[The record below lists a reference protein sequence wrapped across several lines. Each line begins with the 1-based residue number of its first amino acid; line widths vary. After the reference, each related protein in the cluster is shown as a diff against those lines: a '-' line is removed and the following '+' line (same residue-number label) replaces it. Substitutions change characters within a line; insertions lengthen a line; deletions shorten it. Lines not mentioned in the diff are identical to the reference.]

1 MKSCPRCNLRYPDA
15 STTCFLDGSELV
27 PVPDPRLGS
36 VLAGR
41 YQIERVLAE
50 GGQGVVYLARHRLV
64 DRPCAVKIMSA
75 SHGRNKV
82 VRERFRREAKAAQQ
96 LAHPNIIEIFD
107 QGETDDGMPY
117 MVMELLEGS
126 TLSTVLKHGAM
137 PLPDAIVVM
146 VQIARALARAHDFDV
161 IHRDLKPDNIFL
173 CKQGEAVVVKLLDF
187 GIARSLNEQRL
198 TAQGEVFGSPQYMA
212 PERFSSID
220 AGAAADLYAV
230 GVICFEML
238 AGKLP
243 FQGQDVGS
251 ILVQHLTAP
260 VPSLAAIGVS
270 VPSRLDSL
278 IQSLMAKKPEQR
290 PVDAHHVHTELVE
303 IALLMGL
310 TLPPE
315 LDRTVPEAWEPP
327 KSLPPTQV
335 DRWARRISIFEQML
349 IKAHGSQPPA
359 ALTSLI
365 ERIREQVMEVRKV
378 RYDEAREQDK
388 VEALEAREREGRQRF
403 GFAADALGVD
413 VSRAR
418 NDARQAHLDAASAA
432 SHSALHS
439 SRLRQIQ
446 ATMRQLEQAAV
457 PGSPYPELAAC
468 YRQAADEIDAWQ
480 ATLGESTDLRR
491 RADQADRVVVDLE
504 YQIQEL
510 RAGLTRLEES
520 SELERTQVE
529 ARVVELGHRAETL
542 QNELLQL
549 ATDFVGPL
557 RSFASLA
564 PMFRDLE
571 ADA

>member
-1 MKSCPRCNLRYPDA
+1 
-15 STTCFLDGSELV
+15 
-27 PVPDPRLGS
+27 
-36 VLAGR
+36 
-41 YQIERVLAE
+41 
-50 GGQGVVYLARHRLV
+50 
-64 DRPCAVKIMSA
+64 
-75 SHGRNKV
+75 
-82 VRERFRREAKAAQQ
+82 
-96 LAHPNIIEIFD
+96 
-107 QGETDDGMPY
+107 
-117 MVMELLEGS
+117 
-126 TLSTVLKHGAM
+126 
-137 PLPDAIVVM
+137 
-146 VQIARALARAHDFDV
+146 
-161 IHRDLKPDNIFL
+161 
-173 CKQGEAVVVKLLDF
+173 
-187 GIARSLNEQRL
+187 
-198 TAQGEVFGSPQYMA
+198 
-212 PERFSSID
+212 
-220 AGAAADLYAV
+220 
-230 GVICFEML
+230 
-238 AGKLP
+238 
-243 FQGQDVGS
+243 
-251 ILVQHLTAP
+251 
-260 VPSLAAIGVS
+260 
-270 VPSRLDSL
+270 
-278 IQSLMAKKPEQR
+278 MAKKPERR

-327 KSLPPTQV
+327 KSLPPTQI

-349 IKAHGSQPPA
+349 IRAQGSNPSST
-359 ALTSLI
+359 LTTLL
-365 ERIREQVMEVRKV
+365 EKIRDKVLEVRQM

-388 VEALEAREREGRQRF
+388 LEIIEAREREGRQRF

-457 PGSPYPELAAC
+457 PGSPYPALAAC

-480 ATLGESTDLRR
+480 TTLGESAELRQQ
-491 RADQADRVVVDLE
+491 ADQADRVVVDLE

-510 RAGLTRLEES
+510 RAGLARLEES
-520 SELERTQVE
+520 SGRERIQVE
-529 ARVVELGHRAETL
+529 ARVVELGQRAEAL

-557 RSFASLA
+557 RGYPALA